1 MAVINQ
7 NVRTANQAC
16 VADVTILA
24 GADPSATIIAA
35 KTNYTI
41 YITHISLLTTTDNAA
56 TQTLKDTASTP
67 VVVAASKAS
76 PGIGVTLWVDFGEDG
91 TPLTADKGLALA
103 ASGAGLAGRLHV
115 EGYYKQTANISL

>member
-1 MAVINQ
+1 MAVQNQ
-7 NVRTANQAC
+7 NARTHFQAC

-41 YITHISLLTTTDNAA
+41 YVTSISLAVTTDNAA
-56 TQTLKDTASTP
+56 TQTIQDTASTA
-67 VVVAASKAS
+67 VVIAKSKAS
-76 PGIGVTLWVDFGEDG
+76 PGLGPILWEFGEDG
-91 TPLTADKGLALA
+91 TPLTADKRLALL

-115 EGYYKQTANISL
+115 SAYYKQSANITA

>member
-1 MAVINQ
+1 MAVQNQ
-7 NVRTANQAC
+7 NTRTHFQAC

-41 YITHISLLTTTDNAA
+41 YVTSISLAVTTDNAA
-56 TQTLKDTASTP
+56 TQTIQDTASTP
-67 VVVAASKAS
+67 VVIAKSKAS
-76 PGIGVTLWVDFGEDG
+76 PGLGPILWEFGEDG

-115 EGYYKQTANISL
+115 EGYIKQSANITA